1 MISVGI
7 STFRQ
12 NMFQYMK
19 SIERGK
25 SIQLVSHG
33 REVAIVIPPAN
44 RFKLAREKLKELRK
58 TAKVGDVISPVEENW
73 AVEK

>member
-1 MISVGI
+1 MISIGI

-19 SIERGK
+19 SIERGN

-33 REVAIVIPPAN
+33 RDVAIVIPPSN
-44 RFKLAREKLKELRK
+44 RFELARKKLKELRK
-58 TAKVGDVISPVEENW
+58 TAKIGDVVSPVEDIW
-73 AVEK
+73 DVEK

>member
-7 STFRQ
+7 SSFRQ
-12 NMFQYMK
+12 NMFKYMK

-33 REVAIVIPPAN
+33 REVAIVIPPSN
-44 RFKLAREKLKELRK
+44 RYEIAREKLKELRK
-58 TAKVGDVISPVEENW
+58 TAKVGDVISPVESKW
-73 AVEK
+73 DAEK